1 MVFLGSEVKKMDE
14 KMLLEAI
21 GQMIQPIRED
31 LAAVKED
38 LSTVKEDL
46 ASVKQRLDAIEHKS
60 DVLMTG
66 VKLANSKLS
75 QVVASQNYT
84 LEQLDILDE
93 VKLDKDPMRK
103 RA

>member
-1 MVFLGSEVKKMDE
+1 MDE

-21 GQMIQPIRED
+21 GRLIAEQSKQMSDMMDSKLETLHAEINERFD
-31 LAAVKED
+31 KVD
-38 LSTVKEDL
+38 
-46 ASVKQRLDAIEHKS
+46 QRMDAIEHKS

-66 VKLANSKLS
+66 VRLANSKLS